1 MMSLIALK
9 AKMAL
14 WRKTTMKRPARKRLH
29 TTRRDFL
36 KSSSIAVVGL
46 GKLAGNQTRPS
57 NNERGK
63 EMNDPLNVVI
73 YLYNRMTVLDA
84 IGPYE
89 VLRCV
94 PGARVRFVAKK
105 AGLVQPDSGLQMLNA
120 EYGIHDMDT
129 ADILVVPGGD
139 ATGQLNDKEVLAWIL
154 RLHDKSRWTTS
165 VCTGSLILGA
175 AGLLK
180 GLQATT
186 YWNSMGYLKTFGAE
200 PVSKRFVR
208 QGKIITAAGVSA
220 GIDMA
225 LSLVALERGEELAQA
240 IQLLIEYDPQPPF
253 NTGSPGKASPAI
265 IERARKILSAVYSQ
279 ARR

>member
-1 MMSLIALK
+1 
-9 AKMAL
+9 
-14 WRKTTMKRPARKRLH
+14 MKKSSRDQFH

-36 KSSSIAVVGL
+36 KSSSIAVAGL
-46 GKLAGNQTRPS
+46 GALAGNQAQALAD
-57 NNERGK
+57 ERGK
-63 EMNDPLNVVI
+63 EMNDPLDVVI

-105 AGLVQPDSGLQMLNA
+105 AGLVRPDSGLQMLNA
-120 EYGIHDMDT
+120 EYGIGDVAT

-139 ATGQLNDKEVLAWIL
+139 PTGQIADKEVHGWIQ
-154 RLHDKSRWTTS
+154 RLHEKSRWTTS

-186 YWNSMGYLKTFGAE
+186 YWNNLDYLKMFGAE

-225 LSLVALERGEELAQA
+225 LSLVALERGDELAQA

-253 NTGSPGKASPAI
+253 NTGSRSKASPAT
-265 IERARKILSAVYSQ
+265 IERARKILGAVFSQ
-279 ARR
+279 VQR

>member
-1 MMSLIALK
+1 MTNLLD
-9 AKMAL
+9 
-14 WRKTTMKRPARKRLH
+14 RFH
-29 TTRRDFL
+29 TTRRHFL
-36 KSSSIAVVGL
+36 KWSTLALTGVVNSSGSQA
-46 GKLAGNQTRPS
+46 QTLTADK
-57 NNERGK
+57 GK
-63 EMNDPLNVVI
+63 EMNNPLNVVI

-94 PGARVRFVAKK
+94 PNTRVRFAAKK
-105 AGLVQPDSGLQMLNA
+105 AGIVRPDSGLQMLNA
-120 EYGIHDMDT
+120 EYAIADIDA

-139 ATGQLNDKEVLAWIL
+139 STAQMGDKEVLDWI
-154 RLHDKSRWTTS
+154 RHLHEKTKWTTS

-186 YWNSMGYLKTFGAE
+186 YWNYIDFLKTFGAE
-200 PVSKRFVR
+200 PVSKRYVR

-225 LSLVALERGEELAQA
+225 LQLVALEHGEEMAQT

-253 NTGSPGKASPAI
+253 NAGSRSKASAAQ
-265 IERARKILSAVYSQ
+265 IEKARKLLSAVFSQ
-279 ARR
+279 KAS

>member
-1 MMSLIALK
+1 MK
-9 AKMAL
+9 
-14 WRKTTMKRPARKRLH
+14 KTKQERARDA
-29 TTRRDFL
+29 RRDFL
-36 KSSSIAVVGL
+36 KTAPVAVAGL
-46 GKLAGNQTRPS
+46 GALGGSRSQALAGEREKPVS
-57 NNERGK
+57 NTL
-63 EMNDPLNVVI
+63 DVVI

-89 VLRCV
+89 VLRSV
-94 PGARVRFVAKK
+94 PGARVRFAAKK
-105 AGLVQPDSGLQMLNA
+105 AGLIQPDSGLQMLNA
-120 EYGIHDMDT
+120 EHAI
-129 ADILVVPGGD
+129 ADVDSADVIIVPGGD
-139 ATGQLNDKEVLAWIL
+139 MSAQMNDKEVLDWIR
-154 RLHDKSRWTTS
+154 RLHNKTRWTTS

-186 YWNSMGYLKTFGAE
+186 YWNAMPYLKMFGAE

-225 LSLVALERGEELAQA
+225 LALVALEQGEEMAQT

-253 NTGSPGKASPAI
+253 NTGSQGKATPAM
-265 IERARKILSAVYSQ
+265 IERAKKILSAVYSQ
-279 ARR
+279 TSR

>member
-1 MMSLIALK
+1 
-9 AKMAL
+9 
-14 WRKTTMKRPARKRLH
+14 MKQNLLDRFH
-29 TTRRDFL
+29 TTRRHFL
-36 KSSSIAVVGL
+36 KWASLALVGL
-46 GKLAGNQTRPS
+46 VKPSGSQAQTLAS
-57 NNERGK
+57 AKGK
-63 EMNDPLNVVI
+63 EMNNPLNVVI

-94 PGARVRFVAKK
+94 PGVSVRFAAKK

-120 EYGIHDMDT
+120 EHAI
-129 ADILVVPGGD
+129 ADIDATDILLVPGGD
-139 ATGQLNDKEVLAWIL
+139 PTAQIGDKEVLDWIR
-154 RLHDKSRWTTS
+154 RLHEKSKWTTS

-186 YWNSMGYLKTFGAE
+186 YWNNLDYLKVFGAE
-200 PVSKRFVR
+200 PVSKRYVR

-225 LSLVALERGEELAQA
+225 LQLVALEYGDEMAQT

-253 NTGSPGKASPAI
+253 NSGSRSKASAVQ
-265 IERARKILSAVYSQ
+265 IEKARKILAAVYSQ
-279 ARR
+279 QAR

>member
-1 MMSLIALK
+1 MKESL
-9 AKMAL
+9 
-14 WRKTTMKRPARKRLH
+14 RDRLH

-36 KSSSIAVVGL
+36 KTSSIAVAGL
-46 GKLAGNQTRPS
+46 GNLTGNQAQTLADKK
-57 NNERGK
+57 GK
-63 EMNDPLNVVI
+63 EMNSPLDVVI

-94 PGARVRFVAKK
+94 PGARARFAAKR
-105 AGLVQPDSGLQMLNA
+105 AGLVQPDSGVQMLNA
-120 EYGIHDMDT
+120 EYAIKDVDA

-139 ATGQLNDKEVLAWIL
+139 PTAQITDKEVLGWIV
-154 RLHDKSRWTTS
+154 RLHEKTKWTTS

-186 YWNSMGYLKTFGAE
+186 YWNNIDYLKMFGAE
-200 PVSKRFVR
+200 PVNKRFVR
-208 QGKIITAAGVSA
+208 QGKIVTAAGVSA

-253 NTGSPGKASPAI
+253 NTGSRSKASPAI

>member
-1 MMSLIALK
+1 
-9 AKMAL
+9 
-14 WRKTTMKRPARKRLH
+14 MKHTIQDGLQ
-29 TTRRDFL
+29 TTRRSFL
-36 KSSSIAVVGL
+36 KTSSLAVIGL
-46 GKLAGNQTRPS
+46 GKLAGDQAQAMAGGK
-57 NNERGK
+57 GK
-63 EMNDPLNVVI
+63 EMDNTLDVVI

-94 PGARVRFVAKK
+94 PGARIRFAARK

-120 EYGIHDMDT
+120 EYGIADISS

-139 ATGQLNDKEVLAWIL
+139 PAMQIGDKEVLQWI
-154 RLHDKSRWTTS
+154 RGLHEKTRWTTS

-186 YWNSMGYLKTFGAE
+186 YWNTVEALKVFGAE
-200 PVSKRFVR
+200 PVNKRFVR
-208 QGKIITAAGVSA
+208 QGKIVTAAGVSA

-225 LSLVALERGEELAQA
+225 LSLVALEQGEEMAKT

-253 NTGSPGKASPAI
+253 NTGSPAKASPAM
-265 IERARKILSAVYSQ
+265 IERAKKILDAIYSPKKS
-279 ARR
+279 

>member
-1 MMSLIALK
+1 MK
-9 AKMAL
+9 
-14 WRKTTMKRPARKRLH
+14 KTTEDRLRAARRN
-29 TTRRDFL
+29 FL
-36 KSSSIAVVGL
+36 KTAPVAVAGL
-46 GKLAGNQTRPS
+46 TTLGGSGTQALTGEREKQMS
-57 NNERGK
+57 NAL
-63 EMNDPLNVVI
+63 DVVI

-94 PGARVRFVAKK
+94 PGARVRFAAKK
-105 AGLVQPDSGLQMLNA
+105 AGLVRPDSGLQMLNA
-120 EYGIHDMDT
+120 EHGIGDVDS
-129 ADILVVPGGD
+129 ADILIIPGGD
-139 ATGQLNDKEVLAWIL
+139 MSAEMNDKEVLDWIR
-154 RLHDKSRWTTS
+154 RLHGKTRWTTS

-186 YWNSMGYLKTFGAE
+186 YWNSMSYLKMFGAE
-200 PVSKRFVR
+200 PVNKRFVR

-225 LSLVALERGEELAQA
+225 LALVSLEQGEEMAQT

-253 NTGSPGKASPAI
+253 NTGSQSKASPTMIEKAKKMLTAI
-265 IERARKILSAVYSQ
+265 YSQ
-279 ARR
+279 ASR

>member
-1 MMSLIALK
+1 
-9 AKMAL
+9 
-14 WRKTTMKRPARKRLH
+14 MKETLLDRFH
-29 TTRRDFL
+29 TTRRHFL
-36 KSSSIAVVGL
+36 KWTSLA
-46 GKLAGNQTRPS
+46 LAGLVNPSGSQAQTLAADK
-57 NNERGK
+57 GK
-63 EMNDPLNVVI
+63 EMNNQLNVVI

-94 PGARVRFVAKK
+94 PNTRVRFAAKK
-105 AGLVQPDSGLQMLNA
+105 AGIVRPDSGLQMLNA
-120 EYGIHDMDT
+120 EHAIADIDA
-129 ADILVVPGGD
+129 ADILIVPGGD
-139 ATGQLNDKEVLAWIL
+139 STAQMGDKEVLDWI
-154 RLHDKSRWTTS
+154 RHLHEKTKWTTS

-186 YWNSMGYLKTFGAE
+186 YWNYIDFLQTFGAE
-200 PVSKRFVR
+200 PVSKRYVR

-225 LSLVALERGEELAQA
+225 LQLVALEHGEEMAQT

-253 NTGSPGKASPAI
+253 NTGSRSKASAAQ
-265 IERARKILSAVYSQ
+265 IEKARKILSAVFSQ
-279 ARR
+279 RAG

>member
-1 MMSLIALK
+1 
-9 AKMAL
+9 
-14 WRKTTMKRPARKRLH
+14 MKRTRQDQFHP
-29 TTRRDFL
+29 TRRSFL
-36 KSSSIAVVGL
+36 KSASVALAGL
-46 GKLAGNQTRPS
+46 GELAGNHAQASIDEGR
-57 NNERGK
+57 K
-63 EMNDPLNVVI
+63 EMNSSLNVVI
-73 YLYNRMTVLDA
+73 YLYSRMTALDA

-94 PGARVRFVAKK
+94 PGVQVRFAAKK

-120 EYGIHDMDT
+120 EYAIADIDA

-139 ATGQLNDKEVLAWIL
+139 PTAQINDKQVLQWI
-154 RLHDKSRWTTS
+154 RGLHEKSKWTTS

-186 YWNSMGYLKTFGAE
+186 YWNSIESLKMFGAE

-225 LSLVALERGEELAQA
+225 LSLVALERGEEMAQT

-253 NTGSPGKASPAI
+253 NTGTRSKASPAM
-265 IERARKILSAVYSQ
+265 IEKARKILGEVYSQ
-279 ARR
+279 GKR